1 VFAFCFG
8 TKNQTFL
15 SEHILRMEIKET
27 DIQRSI
33 LDWSKL
39 IDGLNVFRVNV
50 VGIRGRKATN
60 TGMADLIGQYSF
72 AGIPILI
79 WWEVKKPKG
88 KQSET
93 QKDFEKLVK
102 KDGGYYFIVHS
113 IQDAQDALT
122 AIESELQRKI
132 STSFLGRGS
141 SASKGTREYHYGRG
155 TSHPKKPL

>member
-1 VFAFCFG
+1 MFWD
-8 TKNQTFL
+8 KNQTFL
-15 SEHILRMEIKET
+15 SEHILRMELKET

-79 WWEVKKPKG
+79 WMEVKKPKG

-102 KDGGYYFIVHS
+102 KDGGYYFVVTS
-113 IQDAQDALT
+113 IQDAQDALSK
-122 AIESELQRKI
+122 IEAELQRKI
-132 STSFLGRGS
+132 STSYLGRGS
-141 SASKGTREYHYGRG
+141 SSQRARTDYIRDGKGNLSEA
-155 TSHPKKPL
+155 L

>member
-1 VFAFCFG
+1 MFWDQ
-8 TKNQTFL
+8 KPNFL
-15 SEHILRMEIKET
+15 SEHILRMEIKEI

-79 WWEVKKPKG
+79 WMEVKKPKG

-102 KDGGYYFIVHS
+102 KDGGYYFIVSS

-122 AIESELQRKI
+122 KIETELQRKI
-132 STSFLGRGS
+132 STSFLGRAS
-141 SASKGTREYHYGRG
+141 SSQRARTDSFRDGKGNLSKA
-155 TSHPKKPL
+155 L

>member
-1 VFAFCFG
+1 MFWDQ
-8 TKNQTFL
+8 KPNFL

-88 KQSET
+88 KQSEG
-93 QKDFEKLVK
+93 F
-102 KDGGYYFIVHS
+102 
-113 IQDAQDALT
+113 
-122 AIESELQRKI
+122 
-132 STSFLGRGS
+132 
-141 SASKGTREYHYGRG
+141 
-155 TSHPKKPL
+155 